1 MQVTDAELAYQKI
14 KDKIIKT
21 ELSPG
26 SVIRESDLMNEL
38 DLGRTPIREALK
50 ILQTENLVVVKPRR
64 GIFVSDIAI
73 TDLAQIFEV
82 RLELA
87 ALAARLATKRITPA
101 QLSRLRKLASEYET
115 IDKQDKSSL
124 IILDQK
130 FHALIAEASQN
141 EFLRQN
147 LENYYSLS
155 LRIWYLAIGLA
166 SPEDIDVTAHLDL
179 LEAIENK
186 DADAAAHTVTKH
198 IKDFHTTIK
207 KYL

>member
-1 MQVTDAELAYQKI
+1 MQVTDAEKAYQMI
-14 KDKIIKT
+14 KEKIIKT
-21 ELSPG
+21 ELLPG
-26 SVIRESDLMNEL
+26 SVIREADLMQEL

-87 ALAARLATKRITPA
+87 ALAARLATKRITPG
-101 QLSRLRKLASEYET
+101 QLKRLRDLAAQYEE
-115 IDKQDKSSL
+115 INHQDKNSL
-124 IILDQK
+124 IRIDER
-130 FHALIAEASQN
+130 FHTLIAEASHN

-147 LENYYSLS
+147 LEQYYNLS

-179 LEAIENK
+179 LEAIESK
-186 DADAAAHTVTKH
+186 DAEKAAETITKH

>member
-1 MQVTDAELAYQKI
+1 MK
-14 KDKIIKT
+14 
-21 ELSPG
+21 
-26 SVIRESDLMNEL
+26 EL

-50 ILQTENLVVVKPRR
+50 VLQTENLVVVKPRR

-87 ALAARLATKRITPA
+87 ALAARLATRRITPS
-101 QLSRLRKLASEYET
+101 QLARLRKLAAQYET
-115 IDKQDKSSL
+115 IDQQDKSSL
-124 IILDQK
+124 IELDKK

-147 LENYYSLS
+147 LANYYNLS

-166 SPEDIDVTAHLDL
+166 NPEDIDVSSHLDL
-179 LEAIENK
+179 LKAVEAS
-186 DADAAAHTVTKH
+186 DAEKAADTVQKH
-198 IKDFHTTIK
+198 IKDFHKTIK